1 MRQIETVLEELEK
14 TNNEVEN
21 YELIYKLLSDDKI
34 DEAKDNLKTLLRITC
49 KRKDSNVVIY
59 KILKMVRDI
68 YFSNREFGDVMD
80 YHNSY
85 IGLLNITEGGLKWV
99 FGDNHDLIVESNMII
114 TDIVKNIIPDK
125 YEKLH
130 FTSSVFDYDT
140 ISSIHKDIDNSLL
153 RWISEIMRCVEI
165 LDTYL
170 IQYELFGKQRPIA
183 DVLFRE
189 S

>member
-21 YELIYKLLSDDKI
+21 YELIYNLLSDDKI

-68 YFSNREFGDVMD
+68 YFSNREFDDVMR

-85 IGLLNITEGGLKWV
+85 IDLLNIAEGGLKWV

-114 TDIVKNIIPDK
+114 TDIVKNTIPDR
-125 YEKLH
+125 YENLH
-130 FTSSVFDYDT
+130 FTSSVFEYVT
-140 ISSIHKDIDNSLL
+140 LSSIHKDIDNSLL
-153 RWISEIMRCVEI
+153 RWVSDIMRYVEI

-189 S
+189 V

>member
-21 YELIYKLLSDDKI
+21 YELIYNLLSDDKI
-34 DEAKDNLKTLLRITC
+34 DEAKNNLKTLLRITC
-49 KRKDSNVVIY
+49 KRKDSTVVMHR
-59 KILKMVRDI
+59 ILKMVRDI
-68 YFSNREFGDVMD
+68 YFSNREFDDVMD

-140 ISSIHKDIDNSLL
+140 IYSIHKDIDDSLL
-153 RWISEIMRCVEI
+153 RWISEIMRCVEM

-183 DVLFRE
+183 DILFRE
-189 S
+189 V

>member
-21 YELIYKLLSDDKI
+21 YELIYNLLSDDKI
-34 DEAKDNLKTLLRITC
+34 DEAKNNLKTLLQITC

-68 YFSNREFGDVMD
+68 YFSNREFDDVMQ

-85 IGLLNITEGGLKWV
+85 IDLLNITEGGLKWV

-114 TDIVKNIIPDK
+114 TDIVKNTIPDK
-125 YEKLH
+125 YEKVH
-130 FTSSVFDYDT
+130 FTSSVFDYVT
-140 ISSIHKDIDNSLL
+140 LSSIHKDIDNSLL
-153 RWISEIMRCVEI
+153 RWISEIMRYIEI

-170 IQYELFGKQRPIA
+170 IQHELFGRNIPIS
-183 DVLFRE
+183 DLLFRIK
-189 S
+189 